1 MDKVNSIKQAFTAGS
16 GINSTALIAVLM
28 VAIFGVVFVMAL
40 SVIFKRLN
48 QFRKDENAD
57 EVIKTTMI
65 VFLTIIVVIIVT
77 HFVVI

>member
-28 VAIFGVVFVMAL
+28 VTIFGVVFVMAL

-65 VFLTIIVVIIVT
+65 VFLTIIVVVIVT

>member
-28 VAIFGVVFVMAL
+28 VAILGLVFVMAL

-48 QFRKDENAD
+48 QFRKDDNAED
-57 EVIKTTMI
+57 VLKTTMI
-65 VFLTIIVVIIVT
+65 VFLTIIVVIVIT
-77 HFVVI
+77 KFVII